1 MQTMLPLIFKI
12 LLLMGFGFV
21 VKRVGLLPDEIE
33 QGLTR
38 LLLSAILPLSILAS
52 GDVTLSAPLAA
63 RLKTT
68 ALLAAGYYLFAIF
81 GLRLLSRTLP
91 LGRGERTVLVVMGAF
106 ANTAFLGFPI
116 AQALFG
122 SEGVLYCAVYN
133 IGYQLTFFTW
143 GVSALAGGGQ
153 CDLKTLAKTP
163 VTVASAATVLLVL
176 TPLRLPAVLQD
187 AVSSI
192 GGMTT
197 PLSLLLIGCAFTRMR
212 PTELVRD
219 GWSYLVS
226 ALRLLVFPLLMLGIV
241 LALRLPA
248 VPSVCCVLLTALP
261 CGSLGAIYAERYDCA
276 PGFAARAVVQT
287 TLLMAVTFPALLLL
301 LGRVGL
307 T

>member
-1 MQTMLPLIFKI
+1 MLPLIFKI

-52 GDVTLSAPLAA
+52 GDVALSASLAA
-63 RLKTT
+63 GLKTT

-81 GLRLLSRTLP
+81 GLRLLARTLP
-91 LGRGERTVLVVMGAF
+91 LGRDERTVLVVMGAF

-143 GVSALAGGGQ
+143 GVSALAGGGR

-163 VTVASAATVLLVL
+163 AATVLLVL
-176 TPLRLPAVLQD
+176 TPLRLLAVLQD

-212 PTELVRD
+212 PTELLRD

-226 ALRLLVFPLLMLGIV
+226 ALRLLVFPLLMLGSV

-248 VPSVCCVLLTALP
+248 VPSACCVLLTALP

-287 TLLMAVTFPALLLL
+287 TLLMTVTFPALLIL